1 MDTHSAGSNDSTRVA
16 IVVVG
21 ERASGFAAELGRVL
35 RADSHFEVRAAETRA
50 ELAREFESK
59 VEAALCPLTGAC
71 NCGEAFALAGALG
84 SSTAIVAYD
93 DTGDAR
99 AAAEALRLGVLD
111 VLHPSRLAEAGP
123 RMRNTLQLVRTRAE
137 LAATRAELAA
147 TRSELER
154 HRHFFVD
161 GPVIVFR
168 WIAAANWPVEY
179 ATPNVVELFGVRAE
193 DFMSGRTPYAA
204 SVHPEDLERVAREV
218 AEHSQSGAASFEQ
231 EYRIV
236 RPDGEVRWLYDHTL
250 VVRDASGAITHY
262 EGYVL
267 DVTQLES
274 ERRARARVE
283 RQLLDAQRLE
293 SLGALAGGL
302 AHDFN
307 NLLTTILGEAAL
319 VLESEAPNSAL
330 HASISNIAAAARTA
344 SGLTRQML
352 AYAGRAGSSPESC
365 DVRAL
370 VREVAALL
378 ESSLPKNVQLQ
389 LRLGDVPATVR
400 ADPSQIQQVAMN
412 LVLGGAAACGERG
425 GRVTLEV
432 SRGEAALGGKE
443 KRECVFLQVS
453 DNGSYRNADAGDHG
467 GVRGAEPHVSE
478 THRGGGLG
486 MAAVQGI
493 VRAHG
498 GELTL
503 ESAPGKGATAR
514 VMLPAL
520 STPVPPPS
528 ALPAPST
535 TVGERVLVV
544 DDEPMVARIAA
555 RCLQQFGYSTAT
567 ASGGREALAILDAA
581 KGAIDCV
588 LLDRTMPDLSGEET
602 LERMRERRRDLVV
615 VLTSGFDESES
626 LHSTRHAPP
635 DAFLC
640 KPYSP
645 SDLARAVRNALD
657 AAKAR
662 REGASTEPQR

>member
-1 MDTHSAGSNDSTRVA
+1 MHTPGAHSNDSKRVA
-16 IVVVG
+16 IVLVG
-21 ERASGFAAELGRVL
+21 EGAGGFAAELGRVL
-35 RADSHFEVRAAETRA
+35 RADPHFEVRTAETRA
-50 ELAREFESK
+50 ELAREFESR

-71 NCGEAFALAGALG
+71 SCGEALALACSLG

-93 DTGDAR
+93 ETSDAP
-99 AAAEALRLGVLD
+99 AAVDALRLGALD
-111 VLHPSRLAEAGP
+111 VLHPSRLAEAGT
-123 RMRNTLQLVRTRAE
+123 RMRDTLQLVRTRAA
-137 LAATRAELAA
+137 LGFA
-147 TRSELER
+147 RSELER
-154 HRHFFVD
+154 HRRFFVG

-168 WIAAANWPVEY
+168 WIAAANWPVEFV
-179 ATPNVVELFGVRAE
+179 TPNVVDLFGVRAE

-218 AEHSQSGAASFEQ
+218 AAHSQSGASSFEQ

-236 RPDGEVRWLYDHTL
+236 RPDGDVRWLYDHTL
-250 VVRDASGAITHY
+250 VVREASGAITHY

-274 ERRARARVE
+274 ERRTRTRVE
-283 RQLLDAQRLE
+283 RQLLEAQRLE

-319 VLESEAPNSAL
+319 VLESEPPNSAL
-330 HASISNIAAAARTA
+330 HAAISNIATAARTA

-352 AYAGRAGSSPESC
+352 AYAGRAGSSPEIC

-370 VREVAALL
+370 VREVAPLL
-378 ESSLPKNVQLQ
+378 ESSLPKKVQLQ
-389 LRLGDVPATVR
+389 LRLGDAPATVR
-400 ADPSQIQQVAMN
+400 ADPSQIQQVVMN
-412 LVLGGAAACGERG
+412 LVVSGAEACGESG

-432 SRGEAALGGKE
+432 LRGEAALGGNA
-443 KRECVFLQVS
+443 KRECVFLQIS
-453 DNGSYRNADAGDHG
+453 DNGSGTDEATLSRII
-467 GVRGAEPHVSE
+467 EPHVKARI
-478 THRGGGLG
+478 RGRGLEL
-486 MAAVQGI
+486 AAVQGI

-520 STPVPPPS
+520 ATPVSPPA
-528 ALPAPST
+528 ALPSPST
-535 TVGERVLVV
+535 TLSERVLVV

-567 ASGGREALAILDAA
+567 ASGGREALAILNAA

-588 LLDRTMPDLSGEET
+588 LLDRSMPDLSGEET
-602 LERMRERRRDLVV
+602 LEQMREKDRELVV
-615 VLTSGFDESES
+615 VLTSGFDEAES

-645 SDLARAVRNALD
+645 DELARAVRKALD

-662 REGASTEPQR
+662 RAGSPAERRS